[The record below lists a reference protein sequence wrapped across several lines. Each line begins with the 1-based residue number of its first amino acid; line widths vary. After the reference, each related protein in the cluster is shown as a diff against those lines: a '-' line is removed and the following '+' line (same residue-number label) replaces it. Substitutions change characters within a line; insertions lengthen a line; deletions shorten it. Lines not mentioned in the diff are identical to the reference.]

1 MVRVVAAAVAVVPT
15 RKTATGTGTPA
26 AAVAVAA
33 VAVVAAEG
41 DKPVG
46 PVLRSRSTAT
56 PKLRWSAAKSRAV
69 MAAQEGQE
77 APAAR
82 GAAAVPVAR
91 VMPMPS
97 ITSTAAMGVMVAME
111 VPVVPEDKV
120 PVAPVSSCSVAAAVN
135 STRIKPPM
143 IEATAGRGAQVRP

>member
-1 MVRVVAAAVAVVPT
+1 MVRAVAAAVAVVPT

-33 VAVVAAEG
+33 VVVVAVEG
-41 DKPVG
+41 GKPVA
-46 PVLRSRSTAT
+46 PVSRSRSTAT

-77 APAAR
+77 APAAL

-97 ITSTAAMGVMVAME
+97 ITSTVAMGGMVAME
-111 VPVVPEDKV
+111 VPVVPVDKV
-120 PVAPVSSCSVAAAVN
+120 LVAPVWWCSVAVAVN
-135 STRIKPPM
+135 STPTKPPM
-143 IEATAGRGAQVRP
+143 NEATAGRGAQVRP